1 MIESLV
7 DGMTLSNAAGLY
19 VAVSS
24 KRATRVA
31 PVARPV
37 MARYVENVVSCV
49 A

>member
-7 DGMTLSNAAGLY
+7 DGIALSDAGDLS

-24 KRATRVA
+24 KRTTRVA

-37 MARYVENVVSCV
+37 MARYVQNAVSI
-49 A
+49 AA